1 MRGSLMLTVVR
12 WESVYDAVHW
22 VVSRA
27 VRGERAKGW
36 MDGMDGMDRMD
47 GMYRNGGNCVKC
59 KGWPELGGSVAR
71 CVSTKHLM
79 CVCVFLYNRV
89 YIKQ

>member
-36 MDGMDGMDRMD
+36 MDGM
-47 GMYRNGGNCVKC
+47 YRNGGNCVKC

-79 CVCVFLYNRV
+79 CVCVCSCIIVCILNSD
-89 YIKQ
+89 I